1 MPPISDD
8 SDETLGD
15 VPSRYMTAVLDIGTM
30 EKNPFIPKDPDIA
43 ENCDPFKIQ
52 SQAIMRYN
60 VLFTQI
66 LEMTIPF
73 NTNLRAGSCIE
84 CEFPRL
90 DRSKRAEPD
99 REQSG
104 RYIVQELCHQFDST
118 GSYTKLKLIRDTFGN
133 QE

>member
-1 MPPISDD
+1 
-8 SDETLGD
+8 
-15 VPSRYMTAVLDIGTM
+15 MTAVLDIGTM
-30 EKNPFIPKDPDIA
+30 EKDPFIPKDPDIA

-99 REQSG
+99 SEQSG
-104 RYIVQELCHQFDST
+104 RYIIQELCHQFDST